1 MKTKDIRTMA
11 ANEITSKLAELKD
24 KLFKQK
30 FQKTLGQ
37 ADNPYRIRQTKRDIA
52 KIMTILTEMRKP
64 NGKDAEKSKG

>member
-11 ANEITSKLAELKD
+11 VNEIDSKLAELKD

-37 ADNPYRIRQTKRDIA
+37 AESPYKIRQTKRDIA
-52 KIMTILTEMRKP
+52 KLMTILAEMRSQ
-64 NGKDAEKSKG
+64 NGKDAKKS

>member
-11 ANEITSKLAELKD
+11 ANEIEAKLGELRD

-37 ADNPYRIRQTKRDIA
+37 AENPYKSRQTKRDIA
-52 KIMTILTEMRKP
+52 KYMTILKEMRSH
-64 NGKDAEKSKG
+64 NGQNTEKSKG

>member
-1 MKTKDIRTMA
+1 MKIKDIRAMA
-11 ANEITSKLAELKD
+11 ANEIESKLAELKD

-37 ADNPYRIRQTKRDIA
+37 SESPFKIRQTKRDIA
-52 KIMTILTEMRKP
+52 KFLTILNEMRSQ

>member
-11 ANEITSKLAELKD
+11 VNEIDSKLAELKD

-37 ADNPYRIRQTKRDIA
+37 AESPYKIRQTKRDIA
-52 KIMTILTEMRKP
+52 KLMTILTEMRSQ
-64 NGKDAEKSKG
+64 NGKNAKKS

>member
-1 MKTKDIRTMA
+1 MKTKDIRTMG
-11 ANEITSKLAELKD
+11 ANEIESKLAELKD

-37 ADNPYRIRQTKRDIA
+37 AENPYRIRQTRRDIA
-52 KIMTILTEMRKP
+52 KFKTILNEMRKS

>member
-11 ANEITSKLAELKD
+11 VNEIDSKLVELKD

-37 ADNPYRIRQTKRDIA
+37 AESPYKIRQTKRDIA
-52 KIMTILTEMRKP
+52 KLMTILAEMRSQ
-64 NGKDAEKSKG
+64 NGKDAKKS

>member
-11 ANEITSKLAELKD
+11 ANEIESKLAELKE

-37 ADNPYRIRQTKRDIA
+37 AESPYKIRQTKRDIA
-52 KIMTILTEMRKP
+52 KFMTILKEMRSQ
-64 NGKDAEKSKG
+64 NGNDAEKSKG

>member
-1 MKTKDIRTMA
+1 MKTKDIRSMA
-11 ANEITSKLAELKD
+11 ANEIESKLTELKD

-37 ADNPYRIRQTKRDIA
+37 AENPYKIRQTKRDIA
-52 KIMTILTEMRKP
+52 KFMTILKEMRKP